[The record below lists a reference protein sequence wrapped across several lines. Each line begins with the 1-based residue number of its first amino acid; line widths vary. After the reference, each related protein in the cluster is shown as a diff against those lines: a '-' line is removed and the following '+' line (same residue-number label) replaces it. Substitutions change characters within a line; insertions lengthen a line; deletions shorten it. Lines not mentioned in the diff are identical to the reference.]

1 MIQQEQKTLEA
12 DIRAYEY
19 IHHIQNLLD
28 RIMSE
33 RIQADQH
40 LNLRTEKMVQFQL
53 SSAYN

>member
-40 LNLRTEKMVQFQL
+40 LNLRTEKKVQFQL